1 MEENLSLWTCHLVM
15 VVELG
20 CLNDCPSYTSRDLVP
35 GRFNHAKLVEGYK
48 PDKGHP
54 LVL

>member
-1 MEENLSLWTCHLVM
+1 M
-15 VVELG
+15 ELG
-20 CLNDCPSYTSRDLVP
+20 CLTDCPSYASGDLVP
-35 GRFNHAKLVEGYK
+35 GRFIHAELVEGYK